1 MSWNQMKQRCPS
13 ARFLGIAVLPDHR
26 LAFSRYSGIRK
37 CGVADAVENEGS
49 EVWGVVYDIDELDV
63 CNLDK
68 NEGFQ
73 PGSKKNSYQREQ
85 RHVFLD
91 GHREKPLTVA
101 IYFATPEPGSHL
113 PSQKYK
119 DLILSGANYWH
130 LPENY
135 IRDILE
141 PIQVQEE

>member
-1 MSWNQMKQRCPS
+1 MKRRCPS
-13 ARFLGIAVLPDHR
+13 ARFLGIGVLLDHR
-26 LAFSRYSGIRK
+26 LAFSRCSGTRK
-37 CGVADAVENEGS
+37 CGVADAVEKEGS

-63 CNLDK
+63 GNLDK

-73 PGSKKNSYQREQ
+73 PGSETNSYQREQ

-91 GHREKPLTVA
+91 GNRKKPLAVA

-135 IRDILE
+135 IRDILG

>member
-1 MSWNQMKQRCPS
+1 MDWNQIRERCPS
-13 ARFLGIAVLPDHR
+13 ARFLGVAVLLDHR
-26 LAFSRYSGIRK
+26 LTFSRYSSTRN
-37 CGVADAVENEGS
+37 CGVADVVESEGS
-49 EVWGVVYDIDELDV
+49 EVWGVVYDIDEQDV
-63 CNLDK
+63 GNLDK
-68 NEGFQ
+68 KEGFQ
-73 PGSKKNSYQREQ
+73 PGSKNNSYRREQ

-91 GHREKPLTVA
+91 GHWEKPFAVA
-101 IYFATPEPGSHL
+101 IYFAIPEPGSHL

-130 LPENY
+130 LSEKY